1 MYLQPPELSGD
12 IFLSFDYSR
21 EQSCYFSFQK
31 DFEFKKCHTH
41 TKILHIVPVYLVLEK
56 EISEAI
62 FCMRMRDRQRF
73 HNVEKTIKVFTTC
86 QILRLSGVLSK
97 FISSKSYLTN
107 TLMIFDMPYINCHLV
122 LIIAPATQAFKKLVK
137 QPATKARRTI
147 LAKSSLRSG
156 AMAPNPPNWIPIDEG
171 LAKPHSA

>member
-1 MYLQPPELSGD
+1 MGT
-12 IFLSFDYSR
+12 F
-21 EQSCYFSFQK
+21 FSVSTTVENK
-31 DFEFKKCHTH
+31 HVTSVFKKISSLKSSIHTH
-41 TKILHIVPVYLVLEK
+41 EDSTYRPWYLVLEK

-73 HNVEKTIKVFTTC
+73 HNVEKKTIKVFTTC

-107 TLMIFDMPYINCHLV
+107 TLMIFYMPYINCHLV

>member
-1 MYLQPPELSGD
+1 MVNIFNYLQPPELSGD

-73 HNVEKTIKVFTTC
+73 HNVEKNNKSIYNLPDFAIKWC
-86 QILRLSGVLSK
+86 IKQIY
-97 FISSKSYLTN
+97 F
-107 TLMIFDMPYINCHLV
+107 
-122 LIIAPATQAFKKLVK
+122 VK
-137 QPATKARRTI
+137 I
-147 LAKSSLRSG
+147 LFNKH
-156 AMAPNPPNWIPIDEG
+156 IDDF
-171 LAKPHSA
+171 

>member
-1 MYLQPPELSGD
+1 MSSLKSAIHVTRRFYISSLY
-12 IFLSFDYSR
+12 IWFLKKKLVKQSF
-21 EQSCYFSFQK
+21 
-31 DFEFKKCHTH
+31 
-41 TKILHIVPVYLVLEK
+41 V
-56 EISEAI
+56 
-62 FCMRMRDRQRF
+62 CMRMRDRQRF